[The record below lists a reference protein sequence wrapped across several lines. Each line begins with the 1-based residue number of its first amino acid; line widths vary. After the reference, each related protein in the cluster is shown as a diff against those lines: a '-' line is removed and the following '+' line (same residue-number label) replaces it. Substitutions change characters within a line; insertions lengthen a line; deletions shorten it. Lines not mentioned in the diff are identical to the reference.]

1 MMKGMR
7 GDELFFVMFGSD
19 SCFFR
24 ILLDNPD
31 LMEDPLDE
39 DSECGSSDADDNGS
53 DDSSAEQEDFC
64 KADDCNDNAPRT
76 LGVLR
81 KRRKIA

>member
-1 MMKGMR
+1 MNYF
-7 GDELFFVMFGSD
+7 LLCLVLILV
-19 SCFFR
+19 FFR
-24 ILLDNPD
+24 ILSDNPD